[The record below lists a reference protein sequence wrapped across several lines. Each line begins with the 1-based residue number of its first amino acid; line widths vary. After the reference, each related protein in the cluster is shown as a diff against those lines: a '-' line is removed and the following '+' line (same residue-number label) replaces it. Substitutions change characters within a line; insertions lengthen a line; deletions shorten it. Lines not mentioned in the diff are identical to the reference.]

1 MMILMVV
8 QFMVHLYPLLD
19 TYDVYCVCVTCTQ
32 RTMLSPFFWRQ
43 LRDVFEVARLRYAR
57 YEHCLGE
64 LGFHAMTSQLSLQ
77 LLSKTLAANDTVFE
91 VGSVAQEAHVK
102 QVEKMVGGDCF

>member
-1 MMILMVV
+1 MSTVFV
-8 QFMVHLYPLLD
+8 SHAQNGRCFPH
-19 TYDVYCVCVTCTQ
+19 
-32 RTMLSPFFWRQ
+32 FFWRQ

-102 QVEKMVGGDCF
+102 QVEKNARRLFLMLLDRIMEFGKESRQVW